1 MSTPAHSLR
10 LILALIFTAAAIPK
24 ILDPAAFTQSVAGYQ
39 LLPDALVRFT
49 VLTLPWLEVLLA
61 ILLVC
66 QVCTGCSPSF
76 WPRWEAPICADSMWT
91 VAASVP
97 RRPPA

>member
-66 QVCTGCSPSF
+66 QVCTGPALFLTNLLFMTNFINIVIDEVDVVAKS
-76 WPRWEAPICADSMWT
+76 ADI
-91 VAASVP
+91 
-97 RRPPA
+97 